1 MEKIVS
7 QCLVPDCKTFYKCN
21 LEEECPEKIVDKD
34 GKCALYEICAEKEE
48 AKISHGYCDEKCMEK
63 ALAGLNLPPKKE

>member
-21 LEEECPEKIVDKD
+21 LEKECPEKIVGED
-34 GKCALYEICAEKEE
+34 GKCTIYEICAEKEE

-63 ALAGLNLPPKKE
+63 ALTDLKVQFKKE